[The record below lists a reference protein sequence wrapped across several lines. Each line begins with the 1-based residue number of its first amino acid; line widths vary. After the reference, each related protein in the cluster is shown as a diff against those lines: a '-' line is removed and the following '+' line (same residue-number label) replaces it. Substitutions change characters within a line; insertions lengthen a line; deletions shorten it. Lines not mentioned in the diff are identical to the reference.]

1 MAKKYINHQTPSQ
14 KIYIVEDYN
23 LQKKHLSQLVF
34 SKLENLKMR
43 NQQLSLK
50 EIKRKGFQNQTK
62 NLEFRGKEIT
72 VDIKNWNFLSEGLST
87 KHICQLLKG
96 KKKKSSIILLEVE
109 TKLADLYG
117 EGRG

>member
-1 MAKKYINHQTPSQ
+1 
-14 KIYIVEDYN
+14 
-23 LQKKHLSQLVF
+23 
-34 SKLENLKMR
+34 MR

-50 EIKRKGFQNQTK
+50 EIKRKGFQNQRK

-87 KHICQLLKG
+87 KHICQLLKEK
-96 KKKKSSIILLEVE
+96 KKKKSSIIFLEVE

>member
-1 MAKKYINHQTPSQ
+1 
-14 KIYIVEDYN
+14 
-23 LQKKHLSQLVF
+23 
-34 SKLENLKMR
+34 MR

-96 KKKKSSIILLEVE
+96 KKKKIVYNFVGSGNQIGRSLWGGKGVIFFSPSANALVNDIRLLVLVSEFFCFVYNIILLF
-109 TKLADLYG
+109 
-117 EGRG
+117 

>member
-1 MAKKYINHQTPSQ
+1 
-14 KIYIVEDYN
+14 
-23 LQKKHLSQLVF
+23 
-34 SKLENLKMR
+34 MR

-50 EIKRKGFQNQTK
+50 EIKRKGFQNQRK
-62 NLEFRGKEIT
+62 NLEFRGKGIT
-72 VDIKNWNFLSEGLST
+72 VDIKNWNILSEGLST

-96 KKKKSSIILLEVE
+96 KRKKKLSIILLEVE

>member
-1 MAKKYINHQTPSQ
+1 
-14 KIYIVEDYN
+14 
-23 LQKKHLSQLVF
+23 
-34 SKLENLKMR
+34 MR

-87 KHICQLLKG
+87 KHICQLLKEKK